1 MKRILTLTDP
11 VHLYLLKAL
20 VDVSVA
26 ALVAG
31 VWYVDPFNRFFK
43 GTGLDSAFGNDKL
56 SSGER
61 LEPREMFSFAW
72 IVFVATSAI
81 SIPLWRF
88 VDPCVSDRATVAKCA
103 STCKGDPDWKVLL
116 SILLVDLVVVVACF
130 VVLLLIRW
138 IVGKPFV
145 SVGFTLV
152 WGAVLAAIVAAIRL
166 SFEIGAMLFDGET
179 AMLAYLPEPVANALK
194 KCAAVTT
201 KNVLSTHCGKT
212 WSSESSSIVV
222 GGNSVPRTLGK
233 LVVLNAQY
241 TNLLLSA
248 GIAFLIGVRMV
259 VMYAVK
265 KKAEAAAGIPAAAEV
280 EAVQNGEKAALQSG
294 ETDVVRNTQ
303 EADVFQAEAINAA
316 QPTEASNTAQDE
328 AQAEKT
334 PAEASNAATAEE
346 PGAAG
351 ETAAVQAG
359 PAIEYP
365 AELQTYPELKHKLK
379 K

>member
-26 ALVAG
+26 GVVA
-31 VWYVDPFNRFFK
+31 VAWYIDPFNRFFK

-56 SSGER
+56 SSGES
-61 LEPREMFSFAW
+61 LQPRELFSFAW
-72 IVFVATSAI
+72 TVVVATSAI

-116 SILLVDLVVVVACF
+116 SILLVDIVVVVACC
-130 VVLLLIRW
+130 VVLLLLRW

-152 WGAVLAAIVAAIRL
+152 WGTVLAAIVTAIRL

-201 KNVLSTHCGKT
+201 KNVLTTHCGKT
-212 WSSESSSIVV
+212 SSESSYIVV

-233 LVVLNAQY
+233 HVVLNAQY

-248 GIAFLIGVRMV
+248 GIAFLIGMRMV
-259 VMYAVK
+259 VMYAAK
-265 KKAEAAAGIPAAAEV
+265 KNVAAAEV
-280 EAVQNGEKAALQSG
+280 DNKTQIDKAEQQEIVQLFPSKM
-294 ETDVVRNTQ
+294 
-303 EADVFQAEAINAA
+303 
-316 QPTEASNTAQDE
+316 
-328 AQAEKT
+328 
-334 PAEASNAATAEE
+334 
-346 PGAAG
+346 
-351 ETAAVQAG
+351 
-359 PAIEYP
+359 
-365 AELQTYPELKHKLK
+365 KHRER
-379 K
+379 